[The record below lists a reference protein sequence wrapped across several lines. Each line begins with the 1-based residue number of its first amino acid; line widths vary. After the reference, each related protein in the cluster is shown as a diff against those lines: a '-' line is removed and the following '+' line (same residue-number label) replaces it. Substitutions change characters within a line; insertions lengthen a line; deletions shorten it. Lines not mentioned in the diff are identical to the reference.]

1 TFRPAVAG
9 HRLRREVI
17 ATVLSNAMIN
27 RGGPAFVNEIESAT
41 SADTGQIAAAY
52 AVARD
57 AFGLQ
62 EINATLDGLDNR
74 VPGKTQIELYAAV
87 EALLVRETLWFLRN
101 ESFDDGLQ
109 PLVDGYAEGIGTVG
123 SLLPTLTKGVMADAI
138 EA

>member
-1 TFRPAVAG
+1 MESDVTDDLYLSRELYRYFPPKLVETFRPAVAG

-62 EINATLDGLDNR
+62 EINATLDADSR
-74 VPGKTQIELYAAV
+74 PGKTQIELYAAV
-87 EALLVRETLWFLRN
+87 EAAGARDPVVPAQREF
-101 ESFDDGLQ
+101 
-109 PLVDGYAEGIGTVG
+109 
-123 SLLPTLTKGVMADAI
+123 
-138 EA
+138 